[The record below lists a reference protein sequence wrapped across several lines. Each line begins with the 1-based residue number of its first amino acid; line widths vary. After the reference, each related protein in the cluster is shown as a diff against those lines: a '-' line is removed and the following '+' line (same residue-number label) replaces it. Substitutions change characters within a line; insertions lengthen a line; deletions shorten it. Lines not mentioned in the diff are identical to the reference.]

1 MSDLPIYII
10 NSSKFAEE
18 IAEKYNLTICE
29 TPIFPTI
36 AVSDNGTLTLLD
48 NQTRKSI
55 LGVDFCGGELLHR
68 IKFGGNRSSLLAKA
82 IGAKSKSN
90 APKVIDATAGLG
102 RDAFVLASLGC
113 EVTMLERS
121 RLLFIMLDRAIS
133 VAKENPLTSEIASR
147 MKLHQQDSIEYLS
160 SHSELSNIADVIY
173 LDPMF
178 PHEKRKAQIKQE
190 MITCREV
197 VGDDLDA
204 AELFEA
210 ASKVAIPRIVVKR
223 MKSAPFIS
231 SATPSQQFI
240 GKTNRFDLY
249 LREKSK

>member
-18 IAEKYNLTICE
+18 IAEKYNLTLCE
-29 TPIFPTI
+29 TPIFPTL
-36 AVSDNGTLTLLD
+36 AVSDGGTLTLLD
-48 NQTRKSI
+48 SQTQKSI

-90 APKVIDATAGLG
+90 APRVIDATAGLG

-113 EVTMLERS
+113 KVVMFERS
-121 RLLFIMLDRAIS
+121 RLLFIMLDRAIT
-133 VAKENPLTSEIASR
+133 VAKENPVTSEIASL
-147 MKLHQQDSIEYLS
+147 MELHQQDSIEYLS
-160 SHSELSNIADVIY
+160 SLSGRPDAADVIY

-204 AELFEA
+204 AELFDA
-210 ASKVAIPRIVVKR
+210 AFKTAIPRIVVKR

-231 SATPSQQFI
+231 SVVPSQQFI

-249 LREKSK
+249 LRESIK